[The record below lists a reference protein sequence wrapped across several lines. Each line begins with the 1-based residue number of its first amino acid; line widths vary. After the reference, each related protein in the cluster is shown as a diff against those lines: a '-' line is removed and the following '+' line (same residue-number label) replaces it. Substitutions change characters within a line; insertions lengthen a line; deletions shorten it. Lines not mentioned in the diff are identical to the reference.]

1 MNASRRVAT
10 IASRAASLLVIAA
23 ATVLAATAD
32 ADTAHPVYLRLANLS
47 SSDRE
52 NARIALELPA
62 SVEDEGLKPRAR
74 LVAQRWHVGEYQQAL
89 ESLAELLASEG
100 RTALALNWLQP
111 RPNMPAIADR
121 NVPVA
126 GPAAAGFD
134 RAELAVNPANGDL
147 IALLVD
153 DEAGWSIHRSTDRG
167 DTWRE
172 TATWSSAVG
181 VRAADLAAGGNQVWI
196 AYVDAANP
204 TEARLR
210 RLPLPT
216 ANTPEPDAVTVV
228 RDVSPATVTELA
240 LASNLE
246 GPDDLLTYT
255 LLTNTRELAVLLTPT
270 ADAPAFVDRSPPF
283 SDVAGRLDADWN
295 HGFIQ
300 FPLFLSY
307 VSTAETIVMAWTDL
321 ESPPF
326 WSAADVEP
334 GVPQSVTT
342 TALAAAE
349 GAVLVAFEKTLP
361 VGVAI
366 SYVVTYDEAASF
378 VFGNLAVPQSR
389 EGPYSTP
396 AVTARGGGG
405 FGAVFTQESGD
416 PDDVFLRY
424 RRTYAF
430 APWSNAFRLDT
441 VDAST
446 TTPLTINVILD
457 EPRGVVRYA
466 CLYLSNGGQVYA
478 SHFQWPLILDCL
490 AGPEILFSPPGCPA
504 ADFVSTDYD
513 EDRDVDLHDAAIIQA
528 AFN

>member
-1 MNASRRVAT
+1 MNASRRAAPT
-10 IASRAASLLVIAA
+10 ALRAARLVVIAVAGALTA
-23 ATVLAATAD
+23 AAD

-47 SSDRE
+47 LADRA

-62 SVEDEGLKPRAR
+62 ASEDEGLLARAR
-74 LVAQRWHVGEYQQAL
+74 TVAKRWHAGDYQDAL
-89 ESLAELLASEG
+89 ETLAELLASEA

-111 RPNMPAIADR
+111 RPNTPTRADR

-126 GPAAAGFD
+126 GPTAAGFD
-134 RAELAVNPANGDL
+134 RAKLDFNPANGDL

-167 DTWRE
+167 DTWAE

-181 VRAADLAAGGNQVWI
+181 VRAADLAGGGNQVWI

-204 TEARLR
+204 SEARLR
-210 RLPLPT
+210 RLPLPA
-216 ANTPEPDAVTVV
+216 ANTPDPDTFTVV
-228 RDVSPATVTELA
+228 RDVNPATVTELA

-246 GPDDLLTYT
+246 GSDDLLAYT
-255 LLTNTRELAVLLTPT
+255 LLTNLRELAVLLTPT

-283 SDVAGRLDADWN
+283 ADAVGSLDAAWN
-295 HGFIQ
+295 RDFMQ
-300 FPLFLSY
+300 FPLFISY
-307 VSTAETIVMAWTDL
+307 VSTAENIVMAWSDL
-321 ESPPF
+321 ASPPF
-326 WSAADVEP
+326 WNAADVEP
-334 GVPQSVTT
+334 GASPSVTT

-349 GAVLVAFEKTLP
+349 GTAFVAFEKTLP

-366 SYVVTYDEAASF
+366 SYIVTYDEAASF
-378 VFGNLAVPQSR
+378 VFGNLAVPQAR
-389 EGPYSTP
+389 EGPYSAP

-405 FGAVFTQESGD
+405 FGAVFSQESRD

-430 APWSNAFRLDT
+430 APWSNAFRLNT
-441 VDAST
+441 FDASIT
-446 TTPLTINVILD
+446 DPLTINVIPG
-457 EPRGVVRYA
+457 EPRGVARYA

-478 SHFQWPLILDCL
+478 SRFQWPLVLNCL
-490 AGPEILFSPPGCPA
+490 AGPEIFLPPPGCPA
-504 ADFVSTDYD
+504 ADFAATDYD
-513 EDRDVDLHDAAIIQA
+513 EDADVDLHDAATIQA